1 MIREM
6 YSRQEVAQLQN
17 CTLCPRKCGVNR
29 FDGPK
34 GYCGTDAGLNL
45 ASICIHRGEEPPIS
59 GPDGICNVFFSG
71 CNLRC
76 IYCQNYEISRPRFN
90 SGNFTF
96 GEAVSEITGIIR
108 GGIKAIGF
116 VSPSHMIPQMR
127 ALIRAVRE
135 SGLKPITIYNTN
147 SYDCPKVIDENEGLI
162 DVYLPDFK
170 YVTPVTAKQY
180 SDAADYPDAALK
192 ALRKMYYQKGSVL
205 HTDEQGRAENGMLIR
220 HLVLPGHSEESKA
233 VLKTIAE
240 ELSPGVNLSLMSQYY
255 PVPGV
260 KDHTILNRKLYKNE
274 YESVVAAMNS
284 LGFRNGWIQ
293 DMSSHLNYRPDFNRN
308 HPFE

>member
-1 MIREM
+1 MMRER
-6 YSRQEVAQLQN
+6 YSKQEIAQLQH

-29 FDGPK
+29 FEGAT
-34 GYCGTDAGLNL
+34 GYCGTDAGLNI

-59 GPDGICNVFFSG
+59 GPDGICNIFFSG
-71 CNLRC
+71 CNLKC
-76 IYCQNYEISRPRFN
+76 IYCQNYEISRPRSH

-96 GEAVSEITGIIR
+96 EEAITAIADIIK
-108 GGIKAIGF
+108 GGIKAVGF

-127 ALIRAVRE
+127 ALLRAVRE

-147 SYDCPKVIDENEGLI
+147 SYDRPEVIEENEGLI
-162 DVYLPDFK
+162 DVYLPDLK
-170 YVTPVTAKQY
+170 YVTVGLAKQY
-180 SDAADYPDAALK
+180 SDASDYPDAALA
-192 ALRKMYYQKGSVL
+192 ALRKMYYLKGSVL

-220 HLVLPGHSEESKA
+220 HLVLPGHSEESRT

-255 PVPGV
+255 PVSAV
-260 KDHTILNRKLYKNE
+260 KDHSILNRKLYKNE
-274 YESVVAAMNS
+274 YESVVETMKS

-293 DMSSHLNYRPDFNRN
+293 DMSSNLNYRPDFNRK

>member
-6 YSRQEVAQLQN
+6 YSGKEVAQLQH

-29 FDGPK
+29 FEGAK
-34 GYCGTDAGLNL
+34 GYCGTDAGLNI

-59 GPDGICNVFFSG
+59 GPDGICNIFFSG

-76 IYCQNYEISRPRFN
+76 VYCQNYEISRPRSN

-96 GEAVSEITGIIR
+96 GEAVSAIKDII
-108 GGIKAIGF
+108 GKGIKAVGF

-135 SGLKPITIYNTN
+135 SGLNPITIYNTN
-147 SYDCPKVIDENEGLI
+147 SYDCPEVIEENEGLI
-162 DVYLPDFK
+162 DVYLPDLK
-170 YVTPVTAKQY
+170 YVTPVLAKQY
-180 SDAADYPDAALK
+180 SDASDYPGVALK

-205 HTDEQGRAENGMLIR
+205 QKDEQGRAENGILIR

-240 ELSPGVNLSLMSQYY
+240 ELSPGVNLSLMAQYY

-260 KDHTILNRKLYKNE
+260 KDHSILNRKLFKDE
-274 YESVVAAMNS
+274 YESVVDVMNS

-293 DMSSHLNYRPDFNRN
+293 DLSSQLNYRPDFSRN

>member
-1 MIREM
+1 MIREI
-6 YSRQEVAQLQN
+6 YSRQEVAQLQH

-29 FDGPK
+29 FEGAK
-34 GYCGTDAGLNL
+34 GYCGTDAGLNI

-76 IYCQNYEISRPRFN
+76 IYCQNYEISRPRSN

-96 GEAVSEITGIIR
+96 SEAVSVITDIIR

-116 VSPSHMIPQMR
+116 VSPSHMIPQMK

-135 SGLKPITIYNTN
+135 TGLKPIIVYNTN
-147 SYDCPKVIDENEGLI
+147 SYDCPEVIEEIEGLI
-162 DVYLPDFK
+162 DVYLPDLK
-170 YVTPVTAKQY
+170 YVTPVIAKQY
-180 SDAADYPDAALK
+180 SDAADYSDVALK

-205 HTDEQGRAENGMLIR
+205 QKDEQGSAESGIFIR

-255 PVPGV
+255 PVPDV
-260 KDHTILNRKLYKNE
+260 RDHSILNRKLYKDE
-274 YESVVAAMNS
+274 YESVVAVMKS

-293 DMSSHLNYRPDFNRN
+293 DLNSYLNYRPDFSRN